1 MSKETWSFIIVAG
14 GTGSRLGGTPKQFRL
29 LAGIPVWKWS
39 AMVAEKLWEEGAV
52 EELIIV
58 VPEDRIAETGEGC
71 RLRMHASLRESAKS
85 GRS

>member
-58 VPEDRIAETGEGC
+58 VP
-71 RLRMHASLRESAKS
+71 
-85 GRS
+85 